1 MEQNS
6 FFKPRDGVTLSELA
20 QYLGA
25 ELPDASK
32 AGRSLSSPNISG
44 QNFPMHQR
52 QM

>member
-6 FFKPRDGVTLSELA
+6 FFKPRDGVKLSELA

-32 AGRSLSSPNISG
+32 ADVIIRSVAPGQPGPSG
-44 QNFPMHQR
+44 
-52 QM
+52 